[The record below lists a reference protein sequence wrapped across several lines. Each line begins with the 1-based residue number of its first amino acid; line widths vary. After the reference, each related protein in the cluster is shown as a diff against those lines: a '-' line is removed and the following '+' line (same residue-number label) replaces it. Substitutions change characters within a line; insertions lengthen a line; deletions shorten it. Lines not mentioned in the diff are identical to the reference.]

1 MIYRISGYR
10 RGEAMRQKEIKSRP
24 DWRDLYKRK
33 THDEVELEVGM
44 ELPHG
49 PVLFYNE
56 LVADHSTNPRNVGR
70 MTDADGFAHI
80 GDPSCGDEMQ
90 LWIRIDGGRIADIKF
105 QSSGCA
111 GAVATSSMTTVL
123 ARGKTIEE
131 AKRITDADV
140 IRALEGRPGR
150 DGTCILSGI
159 SALLA
164 AIGDYEQ
171 KNAAKR

>member
-1 MIYRISGYR
+1 
-10 RGEAMRQKEIKSRP
+10 MRQREIKRKS
-24 DWRDLYKRK
+24 DNWKDLYKRK
-33 THDEVELEVGM
+33 TYDEVELEVGM

-70 MTDADGFAHI
+70 ITDADGFAHI

-90 LWIRIDGGRIADIKF
+90 LWIKINGGRIADIKF
-105 QSSGCA
+105 LSSGCA

-123 ARGKTIEE
+123 AKGKTIEE

-140 IRALEGRPGR
+140 IRALEGIPGR

-159 SALLA
+159 NALLA
-164 AIGDYEQ
+164 AIRDYEQ
-171 KNAAKR
+171 KNAARE

>member
-1 MIYRISGYR
+1 
-10 RGEAMRQKEIKSRP
+10 MRQKEIKRKT
-24 DWRDLYKRK
+24 DNWKDLYRK
-33 THDEVELEVGM
+33 NRYEDEELQLGM

-70 MTDADGFAHI
+70 ITDADGSAHV

-90 LWIRIDGGRIADIKF
+90 LWIKINGGRIADIKF

-123 ARGKTIEE
+123 AKGKTISE
-131 AKRITDADV
+131 AKRITDAHV
-140 IRALEGRPGR
+140 ILALKGIPSR
-150 DGTCILSGI
+150 DGKCVLSGI
-159 SALLA
+159 TALLE
-164 AIGDYEQ
+164 AIKDYER
-171 KNAAKR
+171 KNAADKNSAS

>member
-1 MIYRISGYR
+1 
-10 RGEAMRQKEIKSRP
+10 MRQKEIKRKT
-24 DWRDLYKRK
+24 DNWKDLYRK
-33 THDEVELEVGM
+33 NRYEDEELQLGM

-70 MTDADGFAHI
+70 ITDADGSAHV

-90 LWIRIDGGRIADIKF
+90 LWIKINGGRIADIKF

-123 ARGKTIEE
+123 AKGKTISE
-131 AKRITDADV
+131 AKRITDAHV
-140 IRALEGRPGR
+140 ILALKGIPSR
-150 DGTCILSGI
+150 DGKCVLSGI
-159 SALLA
+159 TALLE
-164 AIGDYEQ
+164 AIKDYER
-171 KNAAKR
+171 KNAADENSTA

>member
-1 MIYRISGYR
+1 MRHRDIKR
-10 RGEAMRQKEIKSRP
+10 RSD
-24 DWRDLYKRK
+24 DWKDLYRK
-33 THDEVELEVGM
+33 NTHEEAELSVGM

-70 MTDADGFAHI
+70 ITDADGFADI
-80 GDPSCGDEMQ
+80 GDPSCGDSMQ
-90 LWIRIDGGRIADIKF
+90 LWIKVDDGRIADIKF
-105 QSSGCA
+105 LSSGCA

-140 IRALEGRPGR
+140 IRALEGIPGR

-159 SALLA
+159 NALLA
-164 AIGDYEQ
+164 AIRDYEQ
-171 KNAAKR
+171 KNAARE

>member
-1 MIYRISGYR
+1 
-10 RGEAMRQKEIKSRP
+10 MRQKEIKRKT
-24 DWRDLYKRK
+24 DNWKDLYRK
-33 THDEVELEVGM
+33 NRYEDEELQLGM

-70 MTDADGFAHI
+70 ITDADGSAHV

-90 LWIRIDGGRIADIKF
+90 LWIKINGGRIADIKF

-123 ARGKTIEE
+123 AKGKTISE

-140 IRALEGRPGR
+140 ILALEGIPSR
-150 DGTCILSGI
+150 DGKCVLSGTT
-159 SALLA
+159 ALLE
-164 AIGDYEQ
+164 AIKDYER
-171 KNAAKR
+171 KNAADKNSAS